1 MAPFTLTDTRVIGPF
16 LVLLMYFPRRI
27 KKLLPPK
34 LQLLLKSPLLI
45 KLLSVI
51 AGYHILRKTN
61 SAISQYCSNNGR
73 SIVFRTSDELV
84 LISGGSSGIG
94 LLMAKEF
101 AKRGVKVIILDL
113 REPRDLIP
121 ANVHFYKC
129 DITSTN
135 EIAETAT
142 SIRKDHGDPT
152 VLINNAGIAT
162 LKSIFGCTEKSIRD
176 TFDVNTISH
185 FWMVREFVPA
195 MINKNHGHVVTI
207 ASMASYVVHALNVDY
222 CCTKASALVFHEG
235 LSSELR
241 NIFDV
246 PNIRTTTINPY
257 WIRTPLIE
265 EYVKTKYWKA
275 RLLEPDFVAQK
286 IVDQVMAGQGGQIIL
301 PQTWQMKLLSTIRSW
316 PLWAQLY
323 LRNGI
328 GKDFR
333 ALRDSLDAAA

>member
-113 REPRDLIP
+113 REPRDLIRKLFHRKIREDQNRP
-121 ANVHFYKC
+121 NTYADSKLQTFTFTNV
-129 DITSTN
+129 I
-135 EIAETAT
+135 
-142 SIRKDHGDPT
+142 
-152 VLINNAGIAT
+152 
-162 LKSIFGCTEKSIRD
+162 
-176 TFDVNTISH
+176 
-185 FWMVREFVPA
+185 
-195 MINKNHGHVVTI
+195 
-207 ASMASYVVHALNVDY
+207 
-222 CCTKASALVFHEG
+222 
-235 LSSELR
+235 LR
-241 NIFDV
+241 
-246 PNIRTTTINPY
+246 
-257 WIRTPLIE
+257 L
-265 EYVKTKYWKA
+265 
-275 RLLEPDFVAQK
+275 
-286 IVDQVMAGQGGQIIL
+286 
-301 PQTWQMKLLSTIRSW
+301 QMKLQRQRPQFEKTMVI
-316 PLWAQLY
+316 QLY
-323 LRNGI
+323 LLI
-328 GKDFR
+328 MPV
-333 ALRDSLDAAA
+333 SQP